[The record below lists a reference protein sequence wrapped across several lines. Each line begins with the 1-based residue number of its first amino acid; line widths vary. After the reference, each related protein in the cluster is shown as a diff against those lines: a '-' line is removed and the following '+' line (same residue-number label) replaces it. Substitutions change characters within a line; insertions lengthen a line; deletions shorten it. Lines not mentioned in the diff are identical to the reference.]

1 MVLSSEV
8 LEITIRSLMISST
21 ATILS
26 SSWSIPLSL
35 RLSSSHSKLTNLIV
49 SIFNALIG
57 LPTVIVG
64 LFLYMLLSRTGPLG
78 FLQILYTPIAIILGE
93 AILITPLIVSLAY
106 EVFYKARVEYWEV
119 ALTLGADTYQAYRT
133 MLRET
138 LSDVIIIFLIAF
150 SRALGE
156 LGVALIVGGNIRGF
170 TRVFT
175 TTIALEIAKG
185 NFEFA
190 LTLGLILLIIISTI
204 TAIIRI
210 LGVRRE

>member
-1 MVLSSEV
+1 
-8 LEITIRSLMISST
+8 
-21 ATILS
+21 
-26 SSWSIPLSL
+26 
-35 RLSSSHSKLTNLIV
+35 LIV